1 MLKKITVDGRQ
12 ASIASWV
19 ITFALPIAL
28 LFLPTSEVF
37 TVPIRTYLAITLWMI
52 LAVAFDLFNPLI
64 PGVLVSVLYY
74 VCGVAPL
81 EVAFGCWTQEMAYTL
96 VGCFVMAAALDECGL
111 IKRIA
116 YGAVIKLGG
125 SFTGIVWG
133 VYVGTVL
140 AAVVTFC
147 NAFALAA
154 ILVVGVCRSL
164 QLKPN
169 SKEGSIIMIVGLT
182 GVVGCRNF
190 IYAPGA
196 SGVVITGFKQVVEDF
211 NFSVGEYM
219 FHNLPHVLY
228 ALLFVF
234 ILTKLYKTKNMKPLG
249 SLDEIKQ
256 QKLWQQ
262 GRSKEY
268 YTLITDTLRRYIVDR
283 FGINA
288 MEMTS
293 GEILDI
299 IRKQQEATSVYESLK
314 QIMQLADFVKFA
326 KMNPLPDENDLS
338 LMNAYLFI
346 NQTKIEEIPVPGE
359 DGKGEGEEKPVEK
372 NDSNISKE

>member
-12 ASIASWV
+12 ASIATWV

-140 AAVVTFC
+140 A
-147 NAFALAA
+147 
-154 ILVVGVCRSL
+154 
-164 QLKPN
+164 
-169 SKEGSIIMIVGLT
+169 
-182 GVVGCRNF
+182 
-190 IYAPGA
+190 
-196 SGVVITGFKQVVEDF
+196 
-211 NFSVGEYM
+211 
-219 FHNLPHVLY
+219 
-228 ALLFVF
+228 
-234 ILTKLYKTKNMKPLG
+234 
-249 SLDEIKQ
+249 
-256 QKLWQQ
+256 
-262 GRSKEY
+262 
-268 YTLITDTLRRYIVDR
+268 
-283 FGINA
+283 
-288 MEMTS
+288 
-293 GEILDI
+293 
-299 IRKQQEATSVYESLK
+299 
-314 QIMQLADFVKFA
+314 
-326 KMNPLPDENDLS
+326 LS
-338 LMNAYLFI
+338 LI
-346 NQTKIEEIPVPGE
+346 HI
-359 DGKGEGEEKPVEK
+359 
-372 NDSNISKE
+372 